1 VLLLCLAGQL
11 HTGDTLEA
19 VRFEGMHAFSGRV
32 LVQLVTVR
40 AKRPSSENQ
49 LNSDAAALESFYQGE
64 GFHSVQVEKQITRG
78 RRLPVV
84 TFHITEGPRTR
95 VGAIAIT
102 GNSTVGTERLLR
114 QLAARPGRF
123 FSQAELDQSLVAL
136 RTYYLNSGY
145 PFVQVQDTVI
155 RIDTLATLS
164 FSITEG
170 RLCHVS
176 EVRVRGNRTVRLRT
190 VLRASEIRPGEQFS
204 QKRMQEA
211 QRRLYATK
219 LFYRV
224 VFYVIAD
231 SGQEART
238 RDQGGPDS
246 VLVRFDV
253 VEQAYRGVALG
264 AGFETPPYRVLVSA
278 EWEHNNILNRGHTLL
293 IGGEYSPTFSRNN
306 YRFLFD
312 GTYRVPYLVLT
323 RIDFQTHPYFSYER
337 LDDTARQREYGIE
350 TGLTRNLVPQF
361 TIGLTNR
368 LRLHSDTASG
378 ITNSLALSGQYD
390 TRDDIFD
397 PGQGLSAQVI
407 VEGAGGPLAGNN
419 DFYRL
424 TGDVRWYQRLG
435 AAVRGQTSGSGNFI
449 LAMRVM
455 VGKVT
460 PYGRTEAVPY
470 YEAFTLG
477 GRSTLRGYADRSI
490 GPDSTTVA
498 GYRYGTAV
506 VNSNVEL
513 RTPYILRWVGLV
525 GFFDVGD
532 VGRDFRMRVYE
543 YGAGAGIR
551 VRTPIGPV
559 RLDWGKRLR
568 NPPSGDKGRFYLGL
582 LHAF

>member
-1 VLLLCLAGQL
+1 MLLLCLAGQL

-19 VRFEGMHAFSGRV
+19 VRFEGMRTFSSRA
-32 LVQLVTVR
+32 LSQLVTVR
-40 AKRPSSENQ
+40 VRRPSSENQ
-49 LNSDAAALESFYQGE
+49 LNNDAAALESFYQDE
-64 GFHSVQVEKQITRG
+64 GFHSVRVEKQMTRG

-95 VGAIAIT
+95 VSAIALT
-102 GNSTVGTERLLR
+102 GNSTVGTEQLLK
-114 QLAARPGRF
+114 QLTVRPGRF
-123 FSQAELDQSLVAL
+123 FSQTALDQSVAAL

-145 PFVQVQDTVI
+145 PFAQVQDTVT
-155 RIDTLATLS
+155 RTDTLATIS

-176 EVRVRGNRTVRLRT
+176 EVRVRGNRTVRTRT

-224 VFYVIAD
+224 MFFVIAD
-231 SGQEART
+231 SGQETRT

-246 VLVRFDV
+246 VAVRFDV
-253 VEQAYRGVALG
+253 VEQAYRGVSLG
-264 AGFETPPYRVLVSA
+264 AGVEIPPRLLVSA
-278 EWEHNNILNRGHTLL
+278 EWEHDNLFNRGHTLVV
-293 IGGEYSPTFSRNN
+293 GGEFSPTLPWS
-306 YRFLFD
+306 YRVGFD
-312 GTYRVPYLVLT
+312 GTYRVPYLILT

-337 LDDTARQREYGIE
+337 LNDLIRQREYGIE
-350 TGLTRNLVPQF
+350 TGMTRSLVPQF
-361 TIGLTNR
+361 TVGLTNR
-368 LRLHSDTASG
+368 LLLHSDTLSG

-397 PGQGLSAQVI
+397 PAQGLSVHVV
-407 VEGAGGPLAGNN
+407 VEGAGGPLWGDN

-435 AAVRGQTSGSGNFI
+435 IRVRGQGAGSGDFV
-449 LAMRVM
+449 LAMRGMAGSVR
-455 VGKVT
+455 
-460 PYGRTEAVPY
+460 PYGRTVAVPY

-477 GRSTLRGYADRSI
+477 GRSTLRGYPDRSI
-490 GPDSTTVA
+490 GPGSSPGDE
-498 GYRYGTAV
+498 YRYGTAV
-506 VNSNVEL
+506 VNGNVEL

-532 VGRDFRMRVYE
+532 VGYDFRMRVYE